1 MHTDGTSNDDQMSM
15 FCATSI
21 LTCSTIDIPWKE
33 AKRVIDR
40 VHRHVCGHSTFSDM
54 KLLLQRNDL
63 WSEAIEK
70 YLLKTIETCTN
81 CKATS
86 DPKPA
91 RKVSLST
98 LNRSFND
105 KICIDHMFLGDN
117 AVIHIMGSTVRYSV
131 GMIVPDTSMQHA
143 ICALESQWISQF
155 WMPGGVIFDQAFDN
169 SIFRSYLNKCD
180 IEPIALPPRRHNKN
194 VLESKHKI
202 LRDIYIRLKHC
213 NDIGNFVTEDIII
226 QQTFRISNDLYGNDV
241 MSSHELAK

>member
-1 MHTDGTSNDDQMSM
+1 M
-15 FCATSI
+15 
-21 LTCSTIDIPWKE
+21 
-33 AKRVIDR
+33 
-40 VHRHVCGHSTFSDM
+40 
-54 KLLLQRNDL
+54 RNTY
-63 WSEAIEK
+63 SK
-70 YLLKTIETCTN
+70 IETCTN

-117 AVIHIMGSTVRYSV
+117 AVIHMMDSTVRYSV

-169 SIFRSYLNKCD
+169 SMFRSYLNKCD

-194 VLESKHKI
+194 FLESKHKI

-241 MSSHELAK
+241 MSSHEIAKGYSRPVMSGGPPLSVPDELYRAHETLIAKRKLNLILRSKPSMSTPIKVGDMVEVFIKLQKEKRGK